1 MDRLAQLTGAD
12 NRLIS
17 LVERLEDDHLT
28 AATPCSE
35 WNVRSMLSHTLQS
48 IEAFSSAVDGA
59 PGPDAAELFS
69 GRDILGDDPLGAT
82 KRITQRSQ
90 SAWSTVTDW
99 DQPVTTVL
107 GPIPTGQAIAIITF
121 STLVHSWDLAVAM
134 GERDTVTFTEDE
146 AVLAQAVADQLVPMT
161 RPEGLYGP
169 EVPAP
174 ADASP
179 TQRIVAFTGRNPI

>member
-12 NRLIS
+12 DRLIA
-17 LVERLEDDHLT
+17 LVERLQDHHMT
-28 AATPCSE
+28 APTPCAE
-35 WNVRSMLSHTLQS
+35 WDVRSMLSHTLQS

-69 GRDILGDDPLGAT
+69 GRDILGSDPLGTA

-90 SAWSTVTDW
+90 SAWSTVADW
-99 DQPVTTVL
+99 DQPVSTVL
-107 GPIPTGQAIAIITF
+107 GPIPTSQAIAIITF

-134 GERDTVTFTEDE
+134 GEPQTVTFTEDE
-146 AVLAQAVADQLVPMT
+146 ADLAQAVADQLVPMT
-161 RPEGLYGP
+161 RPDGLYGP
-169 EVPAP
+169 EVGAP

-179 TQRIVAFTGRNPI
+179 THRIVAFTGRNPV